1 MHLNRLSQNLC
12 IIVGINAWKRT
23 FPVYHE
29 IKLWLWYFVSDLSKK
44 VYGIRK
50 RSLLKKPLE
59 TRRSNTIKK
68 ITGDTKCLSDLSSLL
83 CPFNSQGNIRRLG
96 HQINSINSGL
106 PWPFV
111 PPITQVACDYYIHR
125 YALSGSSKTNA
136 GFLPLKH
143 AALSALRMNPGT
155 EMNC

>member
-1 MHLNRLSQNLC
+1 MV
-12 IIVGINAWKRT
+12 IITETCMAVFSSNSKFTPSSNDADVVEHAFKQIISESVHYCRNKCT

-96 HQINSINSGL
+96 HQINSSTAGL

-111 PPITQVACDYYIHR
+111 PPSHRLPAITTYIGMH
-125 YALSGSSKTNA
+125 
-136 GFLPLKH
+136 
-143 AALSALRMNPGT
+143 
-155 EMNC
+155 

>member
-96 HQINSINSGL
+96 HQINSSTAGFPDPL
-106 PWPFV
+106 SPHH
-111 PPITQVACDYYIHR
+111 TGCLHYYIHR

-143 AALSALRMNPGT
+143 AALSALRMNRGT